1 MRSIKSIEKEISNW
15 KFYNSIKIYLILISI
30 ILIYIVRGII
40 DDFSKEVILL
50 ICVIALFLF
59 LEYISNDR
67 ILKLNREYNKQ
78 KKNEFFKLLKKY
90 NINFKIKKDGIEVFS
105 IEEYE
110 KIKKI
115 SHKYKNK
122 TINII
127 VFLKNNQNYYR
138 DIIDEI
144 QI

>member
-1 MRSIKSIEKEISNW
+1 MRSIKSIEKGISKW
-15 KFYNSIKIYLILISI
+15 KFYSSIKIYLILISM
-30 ILIYIVRGII
+30 ILIYIVRVIV
-40 DDFSKEVILL
+40 DNFPKEVILL

-110 KIKKI
+110 KIKNI
-115 SHKYKNK
+115 SRKYKNK

-127 VFLKNNQNYYR
+127 VFLKNNNYYR

>member
-1 MRSIKSIEKEISNW
+1 MRSIKSIEKGISKW
-15 KFYNSIKIYLILISI
+15 KFYSSIKIYLILISM
-30 ILIYIVRGII
+30 ILIYIVRGIV
-40 DDFSKEVILL
+40 DNFPKEVILL

-110 KIKKI
+110 KIKNI
-115 SHKYKNK
+115 SRKYKNK

-127 VFLKNNQNYYR
+127 VFLKNNNYYR